1 MPKNT
6 VHGGAS
12 YEPRQDPDAIPGTEE
27 QRVTELH
34 DRAGHGDVSRET
46 EQGDDKA
53 VEFDSANTYM
63 TPTPDANQPGDV
75 NEPVPTGN
83 IQDVLTWVGDDSA
96 RAQRALDAER
106 ASDAPR
112 TTLVAELEKRAG

>member
-34 DRAGHGDVSRET
+34 DQAGHGDVSRET
-46 EQGDDKA
+46 EQSEPVDA
-53 VEFDSANTYM
+53 P
-63 TPTPDANQPGDV
+63 PTGDV
-75 NEPVPTGN
+75 LEYDAEPVPDGTVT
-83 IQDVLTWVGDDSA
+83 DVLAWVGDDSA

-106 ASDAPR
+106 ARDLPR
-112 TTLVAELEKRAG
+112 TTLVTELEKRAG

>member
-53 VEFDSANTYM
+53 VEFDSANT
-63 TPTPDANQPGDV
+63 DADRSGDV
-75 NEPVPTGN
+75 LEYDAEPVPTGN

-106 ASDAPR
+106 ASDSPR
-112 TTLVAELEKRAG
+112 TTLVTELEKRAG